1 MFETATKNSEALPCG
16 VSERVQQVRRFV
28 AGFRPS
34 TAGFHFAN
42 AFVHQSLFRIP
53 VLGSSVPIGDAARG
67 LCGGMIFAARDY
79 FEAGL
84 APPVETAPPQ
94 LGEPLFGYLVRR
106 LFDSWNLPGGPLK
119 YYAWMSVP
127 EKGGRHL
134 LWKARFE
141 EWPRIKAGLD
151 RNRPVPLGLVRV
163 ASRNPWQL
171 GFNHQ
176 VLAYGYEL
184 SQPARNGGGTRF
196 QSCPPSNEQLTIY
209 VYDPNHPRRDDVTIT
224 LDGSA
229 AEACGGLH
237 YSTGEPLRGF
247 FRTRYTFC
255 QPAMK

>member
-1 MFETATKNSEALPCG
+1 M
-16 VSERVQQVRRFV
+16 QQVRRFV

-53 VLGSSVPIGDAARG
+53 ILGSSVPVGDAARG

-84 APPVETAPPQ
+84 GPPGETAPPQ

-106 LFDSWNLPGGPLK
+106 LIDSWNLPGGPFK

-127 EKGGRHL
+127 EKASRQL
-134 LWKARFE
+134 LWKTRFE
-141 EWPRIKAGLD
+141 EWPRIKADLD
-151 RNRPVPLGLVRV
+151 RVRPVPLGLVRV
-163 ASRNPWQL
+163 ASRNPWRL

-184 SQPARNGGGTRF
+184 SPPARSGCGIRF
-196 QSCPPSNEQLTIY
+196 QSGPPSNEQLTIY

-224 LDGSA
+224 LDVSA
-229 AEACGGLH
+229 SDAYGGLH

>member
-1 MFETATKNSEALPCG
+1 M
-16 VSERVQQVRRFV
+16 QQIRRFV
-28 AGFRPS
+28 ADFRPS

-84 APPVETAPPQ
+84 GPPAETAPPQ
-94 LGEPLFGYLVRR
+94 LGQPLFGYLVRR
-106 LFDSWNLPGGPLK
+106 LIDSWNLPGGPFK
-119 YYAWMSVP
+119 YYAWMRVP
-127 EKGGRHL
+127 EKAGRYL
-134 LWKARFE
+134 LWKTRFE
-141 EWPRIKAGLD
+141 EWPRIKADLD
-151 RNRPVPLGLVRV
+151 RGRPVPLGLVRV
-163 ASRNPWQL
+163 ASRNPWLL

-184 SQPARNGGGTRF
+184 SQPARSGCGIRF
-196 QSCPPSNEQLTIY
+196 QSCPPSSEQLTIH
-209 VYDPNHPRRDDVTIT
+209 VYDPNHPLRDDVTIA
-224 LDGSA
+224 LGMGDP
-229 AEACGGLH
+229 EACGRLE

>member
-1 MFETATKNSEALPCG
+1 
-16 VSERVQQVRRFV
+16 
-28 AGFRPS
+28 
-34 TAGFHFAN
+34 
-42 AFVHQSLFRIP
+42 
-53 VLGSSVPIGDAARG
+53 
-67 LCGGMIFAARDY
+67 
-79 FEAGL
+79 
-84 APPVETAPPQ
+84 
-94 LGEPLFGYLVRR
+94 
-106 LFDSWNLPGGPLK
+106 
-119 YYAWMSVP
+119 MSVP